1 MVIVFTWSNC
11 MLAEC
16 QPVIHHP
23 LVCGVWYVYTM
34 MQISNKRNVS
44 VRTFKGRVMVDIR
57 EYYEDSGSGELKPG
71 RKGRG
76 WLSGGQGLAEWW
88 VGAG

>member
-1 MVIVFTWSNC
+1 MCVCVCVW
-11 MLAEC
+11 
-16 QPVIHHP
+16 
-23 LVCGVWYVYTM
+23 CGVVWCGVVCVYTV

-76 WLSGGQGLAEWW
+76 WLSGVLL
-88 VGAG
+88 

>member
-1 MVIVFTWSNC
+1 
-11 MLAEC
+11 
-16 QPVIHHP
+16 
-23 LVCGVWYVYTM
+23 M

-76 WLSGGQGLAEWW
+76 WLSG

>member
-1 MVIVFTWSNC
+1 
-11 MLAEC
+11 
-16 QPVIHHP
+16 
-23 LVCGVWYVYTM
+23 M

-76 WLSGGQGLAEWW
+76 WLSGG
-88 VGAG
+88 